1 MSRYNHKKISKFL
14 ICKKKKEIFRQT
26 KVTRKKKDMYRLKQ
40 SLIVSS
46 VAVSGRL
53 AIANHLDSVDL
64 VDNDTLLV
72 EVSLGMTKIHS
83 IDNNESMYKLKSVN
97 HIQTHTINLS
107 NKKQKI
113 FRKFFKVRT
122 MAIVFAVDVG

>member
-1 MSRYNHKKISKFL
+1 
-14 ICKKKKEIFRQT
+14 
-26 KVTRKKKDMYRLKQ
+26 MYRLKQ